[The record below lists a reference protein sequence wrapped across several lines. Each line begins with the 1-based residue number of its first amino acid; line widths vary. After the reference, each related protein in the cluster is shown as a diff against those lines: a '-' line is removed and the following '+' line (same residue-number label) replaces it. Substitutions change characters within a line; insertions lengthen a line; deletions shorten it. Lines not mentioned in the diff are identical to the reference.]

1 MIGIDIG
8 TTQSKIAYVTP
19 TGKPAIILNDR
30 GEAHTPSVVHVGKN
44 GNNLVGRDAV
54 EQGYIEPERTAKSF
68 KLMLGT
74 RAPVLACGHTF
85 DATDATFAMIEYLLG
100 CAEQSTGKAIAEC
113 VATCP
118 ANFRDDAK
126 QAMLEAFERHCVRV
140 LSLLPEPTA
149 AGFAYALHTERSKM
163 KYLVYDFGG
172 GTFDVSVLA
181 IDGPQV
187 TVLATEGVQKLGGN
201 DLNDPIRERLLS
213 EIKRRYRDEP
223 VQENEPLLFQEIDTK
238 AEAAKISLG
247 NRDHVPCVV
256 GYKGGQIIV
265 ELKQD
270 EFNRSIDPLV
280 KQSLEATDRA
290 VQAAG
295 LTYPEVDRLL
305 LVGGS
310 SRLPYIRDAVAKHT
324 GLQPKTDIDPEKAI
338 AYGASLAC
346 VSEMGKEGRTATF
359 RGQVIPDPAM
369 FIRDVT
375 AHTVGCCVVDTT
387 DGRKRLVNAEL
398 IPQNTTI
405 PCKKVEHYYLEH
417 EDQVGAR
424 IEILQGQADA
434 ERDDCLI
441 IGELVLDSLPKEAKR
456 TQRLQVE
463 CLIDANGMVTATATD
478 KVSGKST
485 TVSVDYKKGIKPK
498 DKPSA
503 A

>member
-8 TTQSKIAYVTP
+8 TTQSKIAYVSP
-19 TGKPAIILNDR
+19 TGKPSIVLNDR
-30 GEAHTPSVVHVGKN
+30 GEAHTPSVVYVGKN
-44 GNNLVGRDAV
+44 GSKLVGRDAV
-54 EQGYIEPERTAKSF
+54 EQGYIEPERTAKLF
-68 KLMLGT
+68 KLLLGT
-74 RAPVLACGHTF
+74 RDPVLANGDAF
-85 DATDATFAMIEYLLG
+85 DATDATAAIIAYLKG
-100 CAEQSTGKAIAEC
+100 CAEQSIGKAVAEC

-126 QAMLEAFERHCVRV
+126 QALLEAFERNCIRV

-149 AGFAYALHTERSKM
+149 AGFAYALHTERSRM
-163 KYLVYDFGG
+163 TYVTYDLGG

-181 IDGPQV
+181 IDGRQV
-187 TVLATEGVQKLGGN
+187 SVLATEGIQKLGGN
-201 DLNDPIRERLLS
+201 DLNEPIRERLLS
-213 EIKRRYRDEP
+213 EIKKKFRDEP
-223 VQENEPLLFQEIDTK
+223 TRASDPLLFQEIDAR

-247 NRDHVPCVV
+247 NRGQVPCVL
-256 GYKGGQIIV
+256 GYKGGQTVV

-270 EFNRSIDPLV
+270 EYHRNIDPLV
-280 KQSLEATDRA
+280 KQSLDATDRA
-290 VQAAG
+290 VQAAE
-295 LTYPEVDRLL
+295 LTYREIDQLL

-324 GLQPKTDIDPEKAI
+324 GLQPKMDIDPEKAI
-338 AYGASLAC
+338 AYGAALAC
-346 VSEMGKEGRTATF
+346 VSEMAKEGRTATF

-398 IPQNTTI
+398 IPQNSTI
-405 PCKKVEHYYLEH
+405 PCKKIEHYYLEH
-417 EDQVGAR
+417 EDQVEAR
-424 IEILQGQADA
+424 VEILQGLADA
-434 ERDDCLI
+434 ERDECLI
-441 IGELVLDSLPKEAKR
+441 IGELVLDNLPKESIR

-463 CLIDANGMVTATATD
+463 CVIDANGMVTATAMD
-478 KVSGKST
+478 KVSGKCT
-485 TVSVDYKKGIKPK
+485 TVSVDYKKGMKPK